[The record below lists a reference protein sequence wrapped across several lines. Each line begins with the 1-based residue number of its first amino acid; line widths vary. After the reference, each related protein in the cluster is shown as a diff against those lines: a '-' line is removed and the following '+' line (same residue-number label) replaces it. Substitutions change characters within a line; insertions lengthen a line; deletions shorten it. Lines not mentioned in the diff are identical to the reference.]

1 MTIEINF
8 GLWLK
13 WGWDKIKKANLSEKK
28 WTTMIMKKIFIYYN
42 DEKNTQTTINNRGVI
57 KKVKNM
63 LKKGRGYYK
72 ENKERLQGMAR
83 DWSRGI
89 SGKEKTRKEF
99 TQKIENKQKLREH
112 NSNQIHGRSQEK
124 FQQ

>member
-57 KKVKNM
+57 KKWKTCSKKVEGIIKKT
-63 LKKGRGYYK
+63 KKGYK
-72 ENKERLQGMAR
+72 EWLVTDPGEYL
-83 DWSRGI
+83 
-89 SGKEKTRKEF
+89 EKK
-99 TQKIENKQKLREH
+99 K
-112 NSNQIHGRSQEK
+112 QEK
-124 FQQ
+124 SLPKK